1 MFPGYNIVKHAF
13 PGISDAKLA
22 KNRLYVKEKTDLIEN
37 HIGEDARYK
46 RFPREAVYNA
56 MDTAKKRLQNHDA
69 CGGGIRK
76 VWRRFPPQSACR
88 DGVQYL
94 PFKPSSSAQQQCN
107 QS

>member
-13 PGISDAKLA
+13 LGISDAKLA

-56 MDTAKKRLQNHDA
+56 MDTAKNRLQNHDA
-69 CGGGIRK
+69 CGGIRMA
-76 VWRRFPPQSACR
+76 VAQIPTPICLPGWSSVSP
-88 DGVQYL
+88 VQT
-94 PFKPSSSAQQQCN
+94 
-107 QS
+107 

>member
-13 PGISDAKLA
+13 LGISDAKLA

-56 MDTAKKRLQNHDA
+56 MDTAKNRLQNHDA
-69 CGGGIRK
+69 CGGGIRMA
-76 VWRRFPPQSACR
+76 VAQIPTPICLPGWSSVSPVQS
-88 DGVQYL
+88 
-94 PFKPSSSAQQQCN
+94 
-107 QS
+107 